1 MLSFQH
7 VVNLKL
13 PVTYSHTL
21 QNDVLM
27 EEQLCIWWWSHKIIF
42 SNDVTAMLG
51 VSTLSFSET
60 VKSATYIPRSF
71 PLLMVDYILWFG
83 H

>member
-1 MLSFQH
+1 M
-7 VVNLKL
+7 
-13 PVTYSHTL
+13 
-21 QNDVLM
+21 
-27 EEQLCIWWWSHKIIF
+27 IF

-60 VKSATYIPRSF
+60 VKSVTYIPQSF

-83 H
+83 HSIL